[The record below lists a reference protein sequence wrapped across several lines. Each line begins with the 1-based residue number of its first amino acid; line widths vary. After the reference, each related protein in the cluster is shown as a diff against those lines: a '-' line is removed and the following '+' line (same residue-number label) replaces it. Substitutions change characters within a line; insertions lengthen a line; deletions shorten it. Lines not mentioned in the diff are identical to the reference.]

1 MKRILCIILALCL
14 VCPLIPAFAAELQ
27 WPYISD
33 NAMPFKPYDKY
44 ASMNNPPSFAWPMAE
59 EGVTY
64 DLRISKDKNF
74 GTTDFEKTGLQFN
87 VYNFNESFEK
97 EVKYYWQVRF
107 KKGSNYSVWS
117 EPREFMID
125 SNANDN
131 RMPEI
136 SEAFLDANLR
146 KDHPRLILD
155 NDKLQ
160 FLRNLKSDSDIYKSL
175 NKNTSDFMKK
185 PFKNWEDL
193 KALFDTGDAAQF
205 GTNGTT
211 YTEVAHGI
219 TNVAVMYLI
228 TQDKKYLDFAIDY
241 LTHIK
246 DWDPAK
252 IYEWNSNT
260 DTTGPIFINSL
271 AFAYDWLYNELPEYL
286 KKDIAKYIERHLHRW
301 YEHVGQ
307 NSVTPKVGS
316 LYEYVDRS
324 HQWRVR
330 QFCLGALAIYDKE
343 TETNVAKEMLL
354 HILPLYINAP
364 PMTFEDG
371 SFDNGPFYYQSAG
384 TIDAD
389 FAESLYSATN
399 GAINVLK
406 NISYHNRAYYLT
418 YQWPVGGFMSILGD
432 NNLQTSV
439 TANLYTACVQTVL
452 SSDTYSPLK
461 RGINAWMME
470 KNSKKI
476 NDYYHTTAMPTALRS
491 STGESVVPVTP
502 TMLPKA
508 RYFKD
513 AGIISMFSD
522 VSDDNKIAMVFRSS
536 ARGSKGHMHPDQ
548 NSFFIQA
555 LGENIAIDSDY
566 YDYIKSPLYLN
577 WNAKTYSHNSI
588 TYDIGEGQPFDDAG
602 AKGKIT
608 GFVNHSDFDL
618 AAGDATK
625 AYKGGIDK
633 FQRDIIYIRPDTYIV
648 IDDLKAKEGKK
659 SEFEW
664 WLNATGE
671 IKLYESGKG
680 FQVVQNEAALDVKF
694 AYPENMEA
702 FYNDEFAGPDGLA
715 TAFPSGK
722 TYLGDK
728 HIYFKTDKT
737 ASTKIVSHMN
747 VHKVRDGQS
756 YVKETVID
764 NVLKLHFKDGTIVYV
779 KLDDSESVTVEGYTF
794 KGKALAV
801 KGASIMVVEETSVS
815 KDGMLLFESD
825 VPVSAAFGNKEISIS
840 SIDNEANIKMY
851 LPGTE
856 SFTLIRDDV
865 TLPLT
870 AGKSLHGVTP
880 VINGEYVD
888 MNVYTGTYTVY
899 LNDKPLPGSEITVG
913 VTLKLDGVTSYVPVK
928 GTINGNQVYAEFLPE
943 GEAEKSYV
951 LGKSYGVSGKET
963 NPGSTLTVSA
973 KTPIIL
979 NQHNPYLELETMNT
993 ITPVVEALED
1003 HNTYETMLT
1012 TYLPAMEYTSVL
1024 GNHGSKYWA
1033 TVNDGTAHNDTTLQ
1047 SINDLNQHVTWTL
1060 NVPESGYY
1068 DFVMSCSTLSGL
1080 EAQRLIVVGNNAYPV
1095 TFKTDIFNDL
1105 DSYRFRV
1112 NQYLEKGTVDLILY
1126 VTGSGSMIYD
1136 WIGLIPSDK

>member
-1 MKRILCIILALCL
+1 MKKLLCVILALCF
-14 VCPLIPAFAAELQ
+14 VCPLIPAFAAEIE

-44 ASMNNPPSFAWPMAE
+44 ASMNNPPSFAWPMV

-64 DLRISKDKNF
+64 DLRISKSKDF
-74 GTTDFEKTGLQFN
+74 STVDFEKKGIAYN
-87 VYNFNESFEK
+87 VYNFDVFFET

-107 KKGSNYSVWS
+107 KKNNNYSVWS
-117 EPREFMID
+117 EPREFVID
-125 SNANDN
+125 SAANDN

-136 SEAFLDANLR
+136 TEAFLDANIR

-155 NDKLQ
+155 DEKIK
-160 FLRNLKSDSDIYKSL
+160 FLKSLDSNSEIYKSL
-175 NKNTSDFMKK
+175 YKATADFMKK
-185 PFKNWEDL
+185 PFKEWEAI
-193 KALFDTGDAAQF
+193 KALFDTGDAAQY
-205 GTNGTT
+205 GTNGTS

-228 TQDKKYLDFAIDY
+228 TGKKEYLDFAIDY
-241 LTHIK
+241 LDHIK

-252 IYEWNSNT
+252 IYEWTSNT
-260 DTTGPIFINSL
+260 DTAGPIFVNSL
-271 AFAYDWLYNELPEYL
+271 AFAYDWLYNDLPVYL
-286 KKDIAKYIERHLHRW
+286 QEDIAKLLERHLYRW

-307 NSVTPKVGS
+307 NSVLPKTGS
-316 LYEYVDRS
+316 LYDYVDRS

-330 QFCLGALAIYDKE
+330 QLGLGALAIYDKGSQ
-343 TETNVAKEMLL
+343 VAKDMLL
-354 HILPLYINAP
+354 HILPLYIAAP

-371 SFDNGPFYYQSAG
+371 SFDNGPFYYTSSG
-384 TIDAD
+384 TMDGD

-439 TANLYTACVQTVL
+439 TASTYNPCLQTIV
-452 SSDTYSPLK
+452 SSDTFSPVK

-470 KNSKKI
+470 KNGKKI
-476 NDYYHTTAMPTALRS
+476 NDYYHTSHMTTAIRS
-491 STGESVVPVTP
+491 AMGDDVEPVTP

-577 WNAKTYSHNSI
+577 WNAKTYAHNSI

-608 GFVNHSDFDL
+608 SFVHHSDFDL

-625 AYKGGIDK
+625 AYKGGLGK
-633 FQRDIIYIRPDTYIV
+633 FQRDIIYVRPDTYIV
-648 IDDLKAKEGKK
+648 IDDLKAKEGKQ

-664 WLNATGE
+664 WFNAIGT
-671 IKLYESGKG
+671 IKLYESGRG
-680 FQVVQNEAALDVKF
+680 FQMVQNEAALDVKF
-694 AYPENMEA
+694 AYPERVEA

-737 ASTKIVSHMN
+737 AATKIVSHMN

-756 YVKETVID
+756 YVKETIID
-764 NVLKLHFKDGTIVYV
+764 NVVKLQFKDGTTVYV
-779 KLDDSESVTVEGYTF
+779 KLDDSETVTVDGYTF
-794 KGKALAV
+794 NGTALAV
-801 KGASIMVVEETSVS
+801 KGASYMVIEETNLT
-815 KDGMLLFESD
+815 KDGKLLFESD
-825 VPVSAAFGNKEISIS
+825 VPVSAAFGNEEISIS
-840 SIDNEANIKMY
+840 TIDNEANIKLY
-851 LPGTE
+851 HPGAE

-865 TLPLT
+865 TLPL
-870 AGKSLHGVTP
+870 KNDESFHGVKP

-888 MNVYTGTYTVY
+888 LSVYTGTYTIY
-899 LNDKPLPGSEITVG
+899 LNDKPLPGSEITLNL
-913 VTLKLDGVTSYVPVK
+913 TLKHNGITSNVKVK
-928 GTINGNQVYAEFLPE
+928 GTINGNQVYAEYLPE
-943 GEAEKSYV
+943 GTSEKSYII
-951 LGKSYGVSGKET
+951 GKSSGVSGRET
-963 NPGSTLTVSA
+963 DPGSMITVSG
-973 KTPIIL
+973 KKPIIL
-979 NQHNPYLELETMNT
+979 NKLNPYLEINSVSTSK
-993 ITPVVEALED
+993 PVIEALED
-1003 HNTYETMLT
+1003 HNTYEKDLT
-1012 TYLPAMEYTSVL
+1012 TYLPAMEYTKIL

-1033 TVNDGTAHNDTTLQ
+1033 TVNDGSPHQDTTLQ
-1047 SINDLNQHVTWTL
+1047 SINDLDQHVKWTL
-1060 NVPESGYY
+1060 EVPESGYY

-1080 EAQRLIVVGNNAYPV
+1080 EAIRLITLGNNAYPA

-1112 NQYLEKGTVDLILY
+1112 NQYLEKGTVDLTLY